1 MWERSQRV
9 PCLLKPLSKKILTK
23 PLKICIKP
31 LQRGE
36 IYEWED
42 PNAAEIQLGF
52 FLGPAESTKKRE
64 QINKWWKQGWERRKK
79 APLYMEL

>member
-1 MWERSQRV
+1 MHKT
-9 PCLLKPLSKKILTK
+9 PSK
-23 PLKICIKP
+23 
-31 LQRGE
+31 GE